1 MRAPSWRP
9 SGPPARCRSP
19 NTCCDMRP
27 GWSPPP
33 IPTGASSTPSGAMC
47 AGAPARAGCRRS
59 CSPVKSARCWR
70 VDTTSPST
78 IWQPSPS
85 RRSATGSSFS
95 SRRRPT
101 GSRPTASSAKSSS
114 TPPRNPPTTEMAAA
128 LLEPALLRRLE
139 GLALQVR
146 RAVSG
151 QMGGERRSRRRGQ
164 SVEFADFRNY
174 TPGDDFRLIDWN
186 AYARLDRFMLRL
198 FTAEEELPL
207 SLFVDLSGSMDWG
220 KPNKAETARR
230 LAGAIAYVALAALDR
245 VRLTVFADGP
255 TSGGAPYRGRRAA
268 AELFARLQ
276 SLPTGGVTNY
286 QKLVWPIGRQRP
298 GMTVLITDGLGEPS
312 IDPALAALQRAQQEG
327 AVLQLLAPPEIAPDW
342 SGDARLKDAE
352 TGLEREFTATPLTQG
367 NYLRALAQR
376 TDEIERVAHRRGL
389 RVARHSPAQPLDQMV
404 QITLRRLGLLA

>member
-1 MRAPSWRP
+1 
-9 SGPPARCRSP
+9 
-19 NTCCDMRP
+19 
-27 GWSPPP
+27 
-33 IPTGASSTPSGAMC
+33 
-47 AGAPARAGCRRS
+47 
-59 CSPVKSARCWR
+59 
-70 VDTTSPST
+70 
-78 IWQPSPS
+78 
-85 RRSATGSSFS
+85 
-95 SRRRPT
+95 
-101 GSRPTASSAKSSS
+101 
-114 TPPRNPPTTEMAAA
+114 MAAA

-139 GLALQVR
+139 SLALQVR

-198 FTAEEELPL
+198 FVAEEELPL

-268 AELFARLQ
+268 AGLFARLQ
-276 SLPTGGVTNY
+276 SLPAGGVTNY
-286 QKLVWPIGRQRP
+286 EKLVWPIGRQRP
-298 GMTVLITDGLGEPS
+298 GMTVLITDGLGEPV
-312 IDPALAALQRAQQEG
+312 DPALMALQRAKQEG
-327 AVLQLLAPPEIAPDW
+327 AVLQLLAPQEAAPDW

-367 NYLRALAQR
+367 SYLRALAQR
-376 TDEIERVAHRRGL
+376 TDDIQRAAHRRGL
-389 RVARHSPAQPLDQMV
+389 RFARLSTAEPIDEMV

>member
-1 MRAPSWRP
+1 
-9 SGPPARCRSP
+9 
-19 NTCCDMRP
+19 
-27 GWSPPP
+27 
-33 IPTGASSTPSGAMC
+33 
-47 AGAPARAGCRRS
+47 
-59 CSPVKSARCWR
+59 
-70 VDTTSPST
+70 
-78 IWQPSPS
+78 
-85 RRSATGSSFS
+85 
-95 SRRRPT
+95 
-101 GSRPTASSAKSSS
+101 
-114 TPPRNPPTTEMAAA
+114 MAAA

-151 QMGGERRSRRRGQ
+151 QMGGERRSRKHGR

-198 FTAEEELPL
+198 FVAEEELPL

-220 KPNKAETARR
+220 SPNKAVTARR

-268 AELFARLQ
+268 AQLFARLQ
-276 SLPTGGVTNY
+276 SFPVGGVTNY
-286 QKLVWPIGRQRP
+286 QRLVWPIARQRP
-298 GMTVLITDGLGEPS
+298 GLSVVITDGLGDPP
-312 IDPALAALQRAQQEG
+312 IDGALVALQRAQQEG
-327 AVLQLLAPPEIAPDW
+327 AVLQLLAPQEIVPDW

-367 NYLRALAQR
+367 AYVNALAQR
-376 TDEIERVAHRRGL
+376 TAQIERAAVRRGL
-389 RVARHSPAQPLDQMV
+389 RFARLSTDTAIDAMV
-404 QITLRRLGLLA
+404 QGTLRRLGLLG